1 MITNAAFGADGAG
14 DPTISG
20 VTSNNVPGNSAAL
33 QPNGD
38 LVIVGEFGTLT
49 LSANGDYDY
58 DVPANTITAGG
69 SEVFTYTIVDN
80 DGDPITATLTI
91 AVSPV
96 ELAPDNRD
104 VTVNEAALDTAQ
116 DGSDLAAGSVTGS
129 NPTSTAETITGQLNV
144 GGAIDYQLVSF
155 TDNNGE
161 FQLNADGSFTYTLT
175 DPVDGPDADNDPTND
190 ATVLNLNPCLSVYNE
205 FSPNGDGV
213 NDFFKINCIEDY
225 PNNTVQIMNRWGN
238 TVYEVGGYNN
248 NDVSFQGISQ
258 GRANVSVDEEL
269 PTGSY
274 FYVIDLGNGE
284 RVKKG
289 WLYLNR

>member
-1 MITNAAFGADGAG
+1 MTDVGA
-14 DPTISG
+14 TILSG
-20 VTSNNVPGNSAAL
+20 S
-33 QPNGD
+33 
-38 LVIVGEFGTLT
+38 
-49 LSANGDYDY
+49 
-58 DVPANTITAGG
+58 
-69 SEVFTYTIVDN
+69 
-80 DGDPITATLTI
+80 PIA
-91 AVSPV
+91 S
-96 ELAPDNRD
+96 LAPGESAV
-104 VTVNEAALDTAQ
+104 VTA
-116 DGSDLAAGSVTGS
+116 S
-129 NPTSTAETITGQLNV
+129 
-144 GGAIDYQLVSF
+144 
-155 TDNNGE
+155 
-161 FQLNADGSFTYTLT
+161 YTLT
-175 DPVDGPDADNDPTND
+175 QLNIDNGSYSNVATATGDSPGGTDDVTINSDAGTDDFGNTIDDPLNTDGPDADNDPTND

-269 PTGSY
+269 PTGTY

-284 RVKKG
+284 KVKKG